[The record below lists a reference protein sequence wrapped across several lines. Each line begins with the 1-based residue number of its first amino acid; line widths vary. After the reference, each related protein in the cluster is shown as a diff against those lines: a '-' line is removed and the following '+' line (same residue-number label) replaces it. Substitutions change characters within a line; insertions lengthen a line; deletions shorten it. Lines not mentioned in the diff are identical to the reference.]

1 MIAPALLY
9 LELQAAAAAAEA
21 TLLHAVFPPLK
32 AANLLQ
38 DGQAHAAVLATTAV
52 GMATTA
58 VGMATTAVGL
68 ATTAVG
74 LATTTV
80 GLATTAAGM
89 ATTAVGLATTAVGMA
104 TTLLATGGSEN
115 AVRAGAP
122 LDLCQ
127 RHLQPSQGGL
137 LLVPGRGG
145 QGAGLGI

>member
-58 VGMATTAVGL
+58 VGMATT
-68 ATTAVG
+68 
-74 LATTTV
+74 
-80 GLATTAAGM
+80 
-89 ATTAVGLATTAVGMA
+89 
-104 TTLLATGGSEN
+104 LLATGRSEN